1 MVEINTRKYLAK
13 WVKYRIQITLAIAD
27 RKGGGKLFRSNIKK
41 LLDDLITYAPLAF
54 DQSHFNQMVGFLP
67 LCWI

>member
-1 MVEINTRKYLAK
+1 MNTATFALNQVLDGRDQHS
-13 WVKYRIQITLAIAD
+13 QIP
-27 RKGGGKLFRSNIKK
+27 GKVGEVQNPDNVGKK
-41 LLDDLITYAPLAF
+41 LLDDLITDAPLTF